1 MSRALRLE
9 QLIIKMHF
17 TVAVTNITC
26 QKEAIL
32 ILYIE
37 ILDYLVFDYFMI
49 QNLVKIQID
58 QMTVRDL

>member
-37 ILDYLVFDYFMI
+37 ILDYLVFDYLMI
-49 QNLVKIQID
+49 QNFVKIQVD

>member
-32 ILYIE
+32 ILYVE

-49 QNLVKIQID
+49 QNLVEIQID